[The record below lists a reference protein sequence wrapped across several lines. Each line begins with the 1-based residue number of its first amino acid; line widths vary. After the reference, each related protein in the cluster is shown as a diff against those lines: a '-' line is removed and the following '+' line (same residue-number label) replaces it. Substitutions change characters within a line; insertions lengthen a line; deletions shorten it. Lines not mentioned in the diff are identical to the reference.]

1 MNESLEETEEVTGPS
16 VESADPE
23 ERIMARRNR
32 IKKRLEQQ
40 RKAAMGEDSLDSKTT
55 KQELSKSRKQMK
67 ASKDR
72 VDKLKK
78 DGSNLV
84 DNIKVAADE
93 REHLRRKEINDNNR
107 SRAERLEAEAKTA
120 LERFEEITKRW
131 QAADMK
137 EIPQVVFNVYCF
149 TFCLFRPPPRCWKN

>member
-1 MNESLEETEEVTGPS
+1 MEPQEETEEMKGPS

-23 ERIMARRNR
+23 ERIMARRLR

-40 RKAAMGEDSLDSKTT
+40 RKAAMGEDSLDSKST

-67 ASKDR
+67 DSKDR
-72 VDKLKK
+72 VEKLKK

-93 REHLRRKEINDNNR
+93 REHLRRKENNDNNR
-107 SRAERLEAEAKTA
+107 SRAERLESEAKTA

-137 EIPQVVFNVYCF
+137 EIPQVKLHFFSDLHPQIPLFINCF
-149 TFCLFRPPPRCWKN
+149 